1 MRLTSKQIKEIIKE
15 ELRDA
20 LLEIYE
26 PTEADIEA
34 IPKNMR
40 KSPIQRRVFGI
51 QSPEEVKD
59 DRAFMQQIQS
69 RMQSGG
75 QEMIS
80 RFMNGEVSCLH
91 SIRYEGYATQ
101 MDIKKR
107 MQKSENPFKTWL
119 QQYGSSGK
127 DMLSCAAFPE
137 PPGVGP
143 RENPEVMG
151 MEDEWS
157 NTTVFAGEWGSR
169 EFPGMVNSC
178 GFYLKGYPVIVSK
191 DDVMSQTLGVL
202 PKGLTQHQAASGI
215 AKRAGKESLDNM
227 ILNMKEF
234 EEIGWAGE
242 VLLDNWKIIGIYIQ
256 TDSGGIRLDDFWHVH
271 VQNAIDTGLP
281 VHIFNGEENIG
292 HIYSPGDLDKVIR
305 QVLPWKFKQ

>member
-1 MRLTSKQIKEIIKE
+1 MRLTSEQLKQIIKE
-15 ELRDA
+15 ELREVM
-20 LLEIYE
+20 LEIYE

-51 QSPEEVKD
+51 QSPEEVED

-80 RFMNGEVSCLH
+80 RFMNGKVSCLH

-101 MDIKKR
+101 MDIKSR
-107 MQKSENPFKTWL
+107 LQKSENPFKTWL

-127 DMLSCAAFPE
+127 DMISCAAFPE

-157 NTTVFAGEWGSR
+157 NTIVFAGEWGSR

-191 DDVMSQTLGVL
+191 DDVMSQTLGAL

-242 VLLDNWKIIGIYIQ
+242 VLLDNWTIIGIYIQ

-281 VHIFNGEENIG
+281 VHIFNGEEDIG

-305 QVLPWKFKQ
+305 QALPWKFKQ